1 MNEMSV
7 LVMSAATLG
16 VIHTLLGPDHYLPFI
31 VLSKARNWTR
41 TRTLWITFIS
51 GVGHVSGSVI
61 LGLIGIAMG
70 ISLSRLETIEAN
82 RGSVVGWMLIAFG
95 LLYSAYG
102 VYKYFRRGA
111 HLHFPAFLRPKSIRH
126 RDLHL
131 ADRDLQ
137 KENDAGRLTPWI
149 LFLIFVFGPCE
160 VLIPMLIYPAAE
172 HSGLGIF
179 LVALVFGIATVGTM
193 LVVVLLGY
201 KGFSF
206 IKLKGKEH
214 RIHLFA
220 GLVILLAGVGMQFL
234 GL

>member
-1 MNEMSV
+1 MSEMYV
-7 LVMSAATLG
+7 LLMSAATLG

-41 TRTLWITFIS
+41 TRTMWITFIS

-70 ISLSRLETIEAN
+70 ISLHKLEALEAN

-95 LLYSAYG
+95 ILYSAYG
-102 VYKYFRRGA
+102 LYKYLKRGT
-111 HLHFPAFLRPKSIRH
+111 HVHFPAFLRPRSIRH

-131 ADRDLQ
+131 AEQDLE
-137 KENDAGRLTPWI
+137 KNNDAGRLTPWI

-172 HSGLGIF
+172 SSGFGIF

-193 LVVVLLGY
+193 LLVVLLGY
-201 KGFSF
+201 QGFSLLKF
-206 IKLKGKEH
+206 KGKEH
-214 RIHLFA
+214 QLHLYA
-220 GLVILLAGVGMQFL
+220 GLVILLAGVGIQFL